1 MGDNNKIFALVTQ
14 AQQGDSTAFD
24 KLYQHYLTP
33 IFRYLYF
40 KVSAEH
46 IAEDLTQLVFLK
58 AWQSLPRF
66 QQRANPFSA
75 WLYRIAKN
83 VLVDY
88 YRKHKAE
95 IILPAD
101 DKVFTTIADQR
112 PNAQQEIEQ
121 QEQQQKV
128 RQAIQQLKG
137 EQQEVIILKFINQL
151 TTQEIAQLLNKK
163 EPAIRAL
170 QYRALKNLRQFLK

>member
-1 MGDNNKIFALVTQ
+1 M
-14 AQQGDSTAFD
+14 TAE
-24 KLYQHYLTP
+24 QT
-33 IFRYLYF
+33 
-40 KVSAEH
+40 
-46 IAEDLTQLVFLK
+46 AEDLTQLVFLK

-83 VLVDY
+83 VLIDY
-88 YRKHKAE
+88 YRQHKAE
-95 IILPAD
+95 IILPTS
-101 DKVFTTIADQR
+101 DKVFTNLVDQR
-112 PNAQQEIEQ
+112 PNAQQKIEQ
-121 QEQQQKV
+121 HERQQNV

-151 TTQEIAQLLNKK
+151 TTQEIATLLNKK

-170 QYRALKNLRQFLK
+170 QYRALKNLRTIIKK